1 MKSLVVYY
9 SRSGNT
15 RFVAEHISQEIGADI
30 EEIIDKKKR
39 KGLFGFIISGYD
51 ATRGRLTTIAE
62 IERSPKDYDLIVVG
76 TPMWNKRI
84 VPAVRTYLKENSF
97 SGKHVALFCTNLG
110 SQPERLFSNLKESMP
125 KCDFVGELTITNAKK
140 EIEEKKDKI
149 SEWSKSITIKI
160 K

>member
-15 RFVAEHISQEIGADI
+15 RFVAEYISQEIAADI

-39 KGLFGFIISGYD
+39 KGLFCFILSGYD
-51 ATRGRLTTIAE
+51 ATRGRLTEIAE
-62 IERSPKDYDLIVVG
+62 MERSPKDYDLIIVG

-97 SGKHVALFCTNLG
+97 SGKNVALFCTNLG
-110 SQPERLFSNLKESMP
+110 SQSNQVFSTLKELIP
-125 KCDFVGELTITNAKK
+125 GCVFVGELTISNVKK
-140 EIEEKKDKI
+140 QIEENKEKI
-149 SEWSKSITIKI
+149 SEWTKSLIV
-160 K
+160 

>member
-15 RFVAEHISQEIGADI
+15 RFVAEQISQEIGADI
-30 EEIIDKKKR
+30 AEIVDKKKR
-39 KGLFGFIISGYD
+39 KGLFGFILSGYD
-51 ATRGRLTTIAE
+51 ATRGRLTKIVE
-62 IERSPKDYDLIVVG
+62 IEKSPLDYDLIVVG

-110 SQPERLFSNLKESMP
+110 SQPERVFSNLKELMP

-140 EIEEKKDKI
+140 EIKEKKDKI

>member
-15 RFVAEHISQEIGADI
+15 RFVAEQISQEIGADI
-30 EEIIDKKKR
+30 AEIVDKKKR
-39 KGLFGFIISGYD
+39 KGLLGFIISGYD

-62 IERSPKDYDLIVVG
+62 MERSPIDYDLIVVG

-110 SQPERLFSNLKESMP
+110 SQPERVFSNLKELMP
-125 KCDFVGELTITNAKK
+125 KCDFVGEFSITNAKK